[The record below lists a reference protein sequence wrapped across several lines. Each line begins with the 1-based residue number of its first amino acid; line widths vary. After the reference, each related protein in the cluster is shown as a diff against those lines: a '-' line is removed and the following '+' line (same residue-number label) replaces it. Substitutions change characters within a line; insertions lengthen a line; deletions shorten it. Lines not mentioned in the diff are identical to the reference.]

1 MSSQQLQGASA
12 SMSVR
17 SKMIQGI
24 DFYIHRNQRD
34 GKIISGY
41 ELFKELPNQTML
53 VNEEYLKLIL
63 AKANEAPES
72 WQGLNLFAWK
82 GLGALLPLGQQ
93 VPYFFYEAGEW
104 KENKKWLGDNFGIND
119 VAVVIGK
126 VIEEDEPDLSPYD
139 HNAIHNITENKR
151 GVLV

>member
-34 GKIISGY
+34 SKIISGY
-41 ELFKELPNQTML
+41 ELFKELPNQKLL
-53 VNEEYLKLIL
+53 VNKEYLGLIL
-63 AKANEAPES
+63 AKANEVPES
-72 WQGLNLFAWK
+72 WQGL
-82 GLGALLPLGQQ
+82 GPLLPRGQQ

-104 KENKKWLGDNFGIND
+104 KEKKRWLGDNFGIND

-126 VIEEDEPDLSPYD
+126 VIEEDESDLSPYD

-151 GVLV
+151 GALA

>member
-1 MSSQQLQGASA
+1 MSIKQFQGAGETI
-12 SMSVR
+12 SVR
-17 SKMIQGI
+17 SQMINRV
-24 DFYIHRNQRD
+24 DFYRHKNQRD

-53 VNEEYLKLIL
+53 VNEEYLGLIL
-63 AKANEAPES
+63 AKANEVPES

-82 GLGALLPLGQQ
+82 GLGPLLPRGQQ

-104 KENKKWLGDNFGIND
+104 KEKKRWLGDNFGIND

-126 VIEEDEPDLSPYD
+126 VIEEDGSDLSPYD

-151 GVLV
+151 GILV